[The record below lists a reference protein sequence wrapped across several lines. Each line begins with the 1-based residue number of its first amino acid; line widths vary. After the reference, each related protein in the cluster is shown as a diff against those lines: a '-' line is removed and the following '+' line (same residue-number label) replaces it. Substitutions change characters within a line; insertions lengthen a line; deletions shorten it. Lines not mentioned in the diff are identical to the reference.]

1 MMANFT
7 AGDWGKLFELF
18 PGRVL
23 RGERGTNKVITKG
36 WNRFDA
42 GNTVTE
48 GELEEIDEDNPQ
60 INLGIRTGRGLV
72 VVDIDD
78 TSKEGLIRSIVGD
91 SNFEVSTPRGKHLY
105 FRTDP
110 EARLASRINQGID
123 IFHSP
128 QGDSERGSYVVAPG
142 SVRTADKDQK
152 LVSYGVE
159 RAAYDLEVC
168 DGVDEFGDIAYRS
181 PKVLEKLYQAV
192 SGKVN
197 PERKDYQD
205 IVFDLSTVR
214 LPHDGSPALPGSRNN
229 SAASLVGTWI
239 SEGFNVQQCVAR
251 LDEWN
256 QSNPQPLDDGELHH
270 VVNSIFKSHV
280 RNNPSVEPI
289 RVSLEPIKLY
299 KPEQAAKPLDDL
311 DLRPPGALGEFFD
324 WHMSTARFP
333 NAKLAA
339 QSALAFGSVV
349 LGRNHVTS
357 GDNWSSLYFLSIG
370 KSTTGKEHGKR
381 TIEAAL
387 DDADLDELI
396 GGRGY
401 TSPGAVLSALR
412 DKPTH
417 IAVIDEFGDYLEACN
432 SKGNSQRKEAMS
444 MLNEA
449 FSASG
454 SVLRQAFYSSMGLT
468 KKQRDEQDQANIE
481 HPAVTMFLL
490 TQPQRFYDSLG
501 ESDIA
506 NGFLGR
512 LLVMDMDAERR
523 PPVYTGRLTK
533 PPAKLSSWAREAR
546 NAGRSALS
554 EALDTAYDMKPKP
567 KQVDITEGADR
578 LFQEFFVEQMKEQ
591 NRLDA
596 HGLGNV
602 IGRMNE
608 VAQKLALIV
617 AVSINAE
624 TPVITESIAEW
635 CANYCR
641 FAFLSMA
648 DAARKNVGG
657 SEFGKVRQKVLTE
670 IIEAGERGMTQREMG
685 RKFKGMKPKELAE
698 TIKALDASGEIA
710 LLNITTKGRPRQ
722 AFVAIDAGAL

>member
-42 GNTVTE
+42 GNTVSE
-48 GELEEIDEDNPQ
+48 EEIEEIDEENPQ

-78 TSKEGLIRSIVGD
+78 PAKEELIRSIVGR

-110 EARLASRINQGID
+110 AARLASRINQGID
-123 IFHSP
+123 LFHSP
-128 QGDSERGSYVVAPG
+128 QGDPERGSYVVAPG
-142 SVRTADKDQK
+142 SVRTADKDEK
-152 LVSYGVE
+152 LVSYGVK

-168 DGVDEFGDIAYRS
+168 DGVDEFDDIAYRS

-192 SGKVN
+192 QAKVN
-197 PERKDYQD
+197 PAQKEYQD
-205 IVFDLSTVR
+205 IVFDVSSVR
-214 LPHDGSPALPGSRNN
+214 LPHDGSPVLPGKRNA
-229 SAASLVGTWI
+229 SSASLVGQWI
-239 SEGFNVQQCVAR
+239 QEGLDQSQCYHR
-251 LDEWN
+251 LAEWN
-256 QSNPQPLDDGELHH
+256 ARNPEPLEDSELRK
-270 VVNSIFKSHV
+270 VVYSIWKTHKQ
-280 RNNPSVEPI
+280 NNPEAEPI
-289 RVSLEPIKLY
+289 QVAVNPVKLY
-299 KPEQAAKPLDDL
+299 KPEQSVTPLDDAE
-311 DLRPPGALGEFFD
+311 LRPPGMLGKFFD

-387 DDADLDELI
+387 DDAELDDLI

-512 LLVMDMDAERR
+512 LLVMDMQAERR

-533 PPAKLSSWAREAR
+533 PPAKLSAWAREAR

-554 EALDTAYDMKPKP
+554 EAMDTAYDMKPKP
-567 KQVDITEGADR
+567 RVVNITEDADKV
-578 LFQEFFVEQMKEQ
+578 FQAFFVEQMKEQ
-591 NRLDA
+591 NRLDT

-617 AVSINAE
+617 AASINVE
-624 TPVITESIAEW
+624 DPVITESIAEW

-670 IIEAGERGMTQREMG
+670 IIKAGERGMTQREMG
-685 RKFKGMKPKELAE
+685 RKFKGMKPRELAE
-698 TIKALDASGEIA
+698 TLKALDAAGEVALVDIA
-710 LLNITTKGRPRQ
+710 TKGRPRQ
-722 AFVAIDAGAL
+722 AFVAIE